1 VISTVALVLEVAFV
15 AVAFGWRSW
24 VQYRRTGDA
33 GFRAFSRNA
42 SGLERVAGVLFV
54 AGTVACLLAPLAGV
68 LGWLPTSPAT
78 AVARRLGLT
87 LMVGGFAVTIAA
99 QLQMGD
105 SWRIGVD
112 PGERTGLVDR
122 GLFAWVRNPIFSG
135 MLLGSLGLMLAVPG
149 FLSFTGFLMLAAAV
163 EMQVRRI
170 EEPYLLGAHGDAYRV
185 YARRVGRF
193 VPGVGRLA

>member
-1 VISTVALVLEVAFV
+1 MSAVALALYLAFV

-33 GFRAFSRNA
+33 GFRGFSRNA
-42 SGLERVAGVLFV
+42 TPLERAAGVLFV
-54 AGTVACLLAPLAGV
+54 AGAAACLLAPLADV
-68 LGWLPTSPAT
+68 LGWLPANPAT
-78 AVARRLGLT
+78 PVARRLGLA
-87 LMVGGFAVTIAA
+87 LMVGGFAVTVAA

-112 PGERTGLVDR
+112 PGERTGLVDG
-122 GLFAWVRNPIFSG
+122 GLFARVRNPIFSG
-135 MLLGSLGLMLAVPG
+135 MLLGSLGLVLAVPG
-149 FLSFTGFLMLAAAV
+149 ALSIAGFMTLVIAI

-170 EEPYLLGAHGDAYRV
+170 EEPYLLQSHGETYRA